1 VIEGESGGTGGE
13 RRGLEVKCTVQGR
26 SSVHIDDKEIPRTV
40 DLQFTRELPFVD
52 LEYFNSILMSI

>member
-1 VIEGESGGTGGE
+1 VIEGE